1 MPILRSCCE
10 REMEIKSIELGKFK
24 SIELES

>member
-10 REMEIKSIELGKFK
+10 REMEIKNIELGKLK